1 MLPVASLQQ
10 LFPRHV
16 VENTTPIHCA
26 GFCQN
31 QAMRLT
37 LNQQQIIREASVKR
51 FGVSARLFGSRVD
64 DDKRGGDIDLYIEA
78 SLSPGQA
85 FKCET
90 RLAADLYLQLGER
103 KIDIVVNT
111 GALDLPIYKVAR
123 AQGVWL

>member
-1 MLPVASLQQ
+1 
-10 LFPRHV
+10 
-16 VENTTPIHCA
+16 
-26 GFCQN
+26 
-31 QAMRLT
+31 MRLT

-78 SLSPGQA
+78 SLSPEDA
-85 FKCET
+85 FKCEI
-90 RLAADLYLQLGER
+90 RLAADIYLQLGDR

-111 GALDLPIYKVAR
+111 GALDLPIYHVAR